1 MLLLK
6 LLRLIKFNIF
16 CSFANFQTLYSFIDN
31 LVAGRGLSEVM
42 ETGRRNT
49 GEVNLSEVEE
59 RPKTFTDLNMAKTL
73 TRRKMKRSV
82 IDEEEEYG
90 DYADYNDGEQDYPE
104 SNTLYEDAPEVTIA
118 RKKCIFERIE
128 RLCS

>member
-1 MLLLK
+1 M
-6 LLRLIKFNIF
+6 
-16 CSFANFQTLYSFIDN
+16 
-31 LVAGRGLSEVM
+31 M

-59 RPKTFTDLNMAKTL
+59 RPKTFTDLDMAKTL

-128 RLCS
+128 RLLSSKTHLKEEETVATPKFVSQPKVSFKY

>member
-1 MLLLK
+1 
-6 LLRLIKFNIF
+6 
-16 CSFANFQTLYSFIDN
+16 
-31 LVAGRGLSEVM
+31 M

-59 RPKTFTDLNMAKTL
+59 RPKTFTDLDMAKTL

-118 RKKCIFERIE
+118 PKRSAYLKGLKGFAAKKTHLKEEETVATPKFV
-128 RLCS
+128 SQPKVSFKY

>member
-1 MLLLK
+1 M
-6 LLRLIKFNIF
+6 
-16 CSFANFQTLYSFIDN
+16 
-31 LVAGRGLSEVM
+31 M
-42 ETGRRNT
+42 EAGRRNT
-49 GEVNLSEVEE
+49 GEVKLSEVEE
-59 RPKTFTDLNMAKTL
+59 RPKTFTDLDMAKTL

-118 RKKCIFERIE
+118 RKSAYLKGLKGFVAQRPILR
-128 RLCS
+128 RRKQ

>member
-1 MLLLK
+1 
-6 LLRLIKFNIF
+6 
-16 CSFANFQTLYSFIDN
+16 
-31 LVAGRGLSEVM
+31 M

-59 RPKTFTDLNMAKTL
+59 RPKTFTDLDIAKTL
-73 TRRKMKRSV
+73 TRRKIKRSV

-118 RKKCIFERIE
+118 RKYLKGLKGFVAKRPILR
-128 RLCS
+128 RRKQLQHQSLCHSQR

>member
-1 MLLLK
+1 M
-6 LLRLIKFNIF
+6 
-16 CSFANFQTLYSFIDN
+16 
-31 LVAGRGLSEVM
+31 M
-42 ETGRRNT
+42 EAGRRNT

-59 RPKTFTDLNMAKTL
+59 RPKTFTDLDMAK

-82 IDEEEEYG
+82 IDEEEEEYG

-128 RLCS
+128 RLRS